1 MSDDQKLS
9 ELTRTRAAIRG
20 GIAEGLHTGCQLFAS
35 IAGQPVADLAMGDSR
50 EATIGQPAVA
60 MTRDTIVL
68 WLSSTK
74 PVVAAVILQLVE
86 AGRLELDRPV
96 ADSIP
101 AFAAGGKE
109 SITLRHLLT
118 HTGGFRYVDVGWPET
133 GWDEIIARICRAKVE
148 RDWVVGQ
155 TAGYHPFTSW
165 YILGELVRIAAQQ
178 PLPTYVRQHVL
189 EPLGMLDCWIGMPR
203 EQWRAYGNR
212 VAKLIDT
219 ERPQHAPFRYANE
232 QGATDCIPGGNG
244 VGPLGELVRFYEML
258 LGGGQRDG
266 VRILSA
272 ESVRMMTS
280 RQREGK
286 FDLTFK
292 RVIDWGLG
300 LIIDSKRYGIENVP
314 YGYGRHASDSTFGH
328 GGSQSSVGFADPD
341 RQLAVGC
348 YFNGMPG
355 EAAHQKRLRA
365 VLDALYEDL
374 GLV

>member
-300 LIIDSKRYGIENVP
+300 LIIDSKRYGIEN
-314 YGYGRHASDSTFGH
+314 GRHASDSTFGH